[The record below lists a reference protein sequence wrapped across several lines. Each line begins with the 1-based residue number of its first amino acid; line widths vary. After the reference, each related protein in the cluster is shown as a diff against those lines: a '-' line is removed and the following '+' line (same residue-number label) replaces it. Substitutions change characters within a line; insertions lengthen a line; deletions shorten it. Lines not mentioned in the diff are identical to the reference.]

1 MPFSLVARKARQTS
15 QGLPVNFERA
25 IPKVARTQR
34 EERREEERREH
45 VERRGEN
52 RASSSR
58 GQRSRL
64 AFRIPHSILSNVI
77 NYFPRHSFVRWIIGT
92 AKRSI

>member
-34 EERREEERREH
+34 K
-45 VERRGEN
+45 ERRGEE
-52 RASSSR
+52 RRGESR
-58 GQRSRL
+58 KERRKSRVE
-64 AFRIPHSILSNVI
+64 LSGTKI
-77 NYFPRHSFVRWIIGT
+77 EARFPDPPFDSFERY
-92 AKRSI
+92 